1 MWLLLKLL
9 TLFGGALGIGFVS
22 AIAGIGG
29 GSLMVPFM
37 VLLLG
42 YNVRVA
48 IATSLLCIVVTSSSA
63 ASVYL
68 RRGLVDVGTAL
79 TLEPATAAGAIAG
92 AYVTLMLPPRLI
104 RAALGALFL
113 YVSLTMLRKALQRTT
128 PSPRAPR
135 AVSVGRRAAGIALS
149 FIAGVTSGMFGI
161 GGGVIKVPLMT
172 MVLGMPIKAAVATS
186 SFMVGLTAASG
197 GAVYLVRGIADP
209 LAVIALALGIL
220 PGATLGARYMRRVRP
235 RYVRLTFSLI
245 LLYAAARLI
254 YSVIGGW

>member
-1 MWLLLKLL
+1 MWLLLTLL
-9 TLFGGALGIGFVS
+9 MLFGGALGVGFVS

-63 ASVYL
+63 ASIYL
-68 RRGLVDVGTAL
+68 RRGLVDVSAAL
-79 TLEPATAAGAIAG
+79 TLEPATAAGAITG
-92 AYVTLMLPPRLI
+92 AYVTLMLPPKLI
-104 RAALGALFL
+104 RLALGALFL
-113 YVSLTMLRKALQRTT
+113 YVSLTMLRKALQVSALPPRT
-128 PSPRAPR
+128 SQAI
-135 AVSVGRRAAGIALS
+135 SNGRKAAGIALS
-149 FIAGVTSGMFGI
+149 FVAGVTSGMFGI

-209 LAVIALALGIL
+209 IVVTALALGIL
-220 PGATLGARYMRRVRP
+220 PGATLGARCMRRVRP
-235 RYVRLTFSLI
+235 KYIRLTFSLI
-245 LLYAAARLI
+245 LLYAAVRLI
-254 YSVIGGW
+254 HSVL